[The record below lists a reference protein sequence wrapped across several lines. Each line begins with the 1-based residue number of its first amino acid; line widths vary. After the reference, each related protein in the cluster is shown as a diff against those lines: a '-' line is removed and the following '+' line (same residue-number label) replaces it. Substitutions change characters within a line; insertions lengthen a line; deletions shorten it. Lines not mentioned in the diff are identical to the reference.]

1 MIIQRK
7 RKHNIG
13 DIPVTITFKEH
24 DHTKKTEAE
33 LGSISVNSTIKERE
47 QTKEANVRYISVN
60 SAGQYQ
66 AKRTELKCWLWS
78 YKVRKEVMDNS
89 QWFHSDHM
97 HCPKACTYAY
107 SVSFYRESAL
117 RHSKHEA

>member
-13 DIPVTITFKEH
+13 DIPVTITFKER
-24 DHTKKTEAE
+24 DHAVRTETE
-33 LGSISVNSTIKERE
+33 LGSILVNSTIKERE
-47 QTKEANVRYISVN
+47 QTKEAKVRYISVN

-66 AKRTELKCWLWS
+66 AKEKETQMLVMVIQSKERS
-78 YKVRKEVMDNS
+78 YGQLTVVS
-89 QWFHSDHM
+89 FG
-97 HCPKACTYAY
+97 PKACTYAY
-107 SVSFYRESAL
+107 SVSFHRESAL